1 MKKAIDLFSSMHVL
15 FSSSVFNAVIRMN
28 LTLMA
33 PALQKFVGLPP
44 LTDLQEP
51 TLPSKDNNKWR
62 KIRLEV
68 KSYLKTVLQ
77 VNYC

>member
-1 MKKAIDLFSSMHVL
+1 
-15 FSSSVFNAVIRMN
+15 
-28 LTLMA
+28 LMA

-77 VNYC
+77 VNFC